1 MVEHTRETGAGAER
15 RLLGMIVV
23 LCGLLVAGGVTV
35 PILLGATAP
44 PSPLAL
50 GDVSEAQFVEIREPG
65 GTTVVSGE
73 FRSRVDAL
81 GNVEKDAALADRGGH
96 RIIGEVELEIPAPGR
111 SNRRT
116 ELEVDVMGL
125 PALKTFLVVIDD
137 RVVGAFRTDDRGS
150 FDMEIQ
156 EGEVPVPA
164 TAF

>member
-15 RLLGMIVV
+15 RLLAMIVV
-23 LCGLLVAGGVTV
+23 LCGLLVAGGITV
-35 PILLGATAP
+35 PILLGATDR

-50 GDVSEAQFVEIREPG
+50 GDVSAAQFVEIRESG

-73 FRSRVDAL
+73 FRSRHDAL
-81 GNVEKDAALADRGGH
+81 GNVEKDAALVDRSGN
-96 RIIGEVELEIPAPGR
+96 RIIGEVEIEIPAPGR
-111 SNRRT
+111 ANRRT

-156 EGEVPVPA
+156 EGEIPA
-164 TAF
+164 PPTSF

>member
-1 MVEHTRETGAGAER
+1 M
-15 RLLGMIVV
+15 LS
-23 LCGLLVAGGVTV
+23 GLIDL
-35 PILLGATAP
+35 
-44 PSPLAL
+44 PLARTRYQAFKAL
-50 GDVSEAQFVEIREPG
+50 YTLTPAEVDAFLASYRLFEGDWSHQNGKSEAQIADYYHVLNYLC
-65 GTTVVSGE
+65 
-73 FRSRVDAL
+73 AL
-81 GNVEKDAALADRGGH
+81 GNVEKDAALADRGGQ
-96 RIIGEVELEIPAPGR
+96 RIIGEVELEIPVPGR